1 MTLNFKEESSMFL
14 YESARIPPSGTTA
27 TPFGF
32 APSGVR
38 LRYAE
43 KSLWLSSASLRTK
56 DKTFGRFAPHKS
68 ICNDVLR
75 RSRAA
80 QKHKRQH
87 GRCRSHKGV
96 FFGVCSASIAPR
108 RTRAKHQ
115 CILSEVYYV
124 NECPPSGLT
133 LTSASQAKPYTKA
146 SSLIL

>member
-1 MTLNFKEESSMFL
+1 MMIYLETQMTSNFKEGSSMF
-14 YESARIPPSGTTA
+14 YTRAPYSPPSGTSA

-43 KSLWLSSASLRTK
+43 ANLRLSSASLRTK

-80 QKHKRQH
+80 QRHKRQH

-115 CILSEVYYV
+115 CILSEVHYV
-124 NECPPSGLT
+124 NERPLRG
-133 LTSASQAKPYTKA
+133 
-146 SSLIL
+146 SL

>member
-1 MTLNFKEESSMFL
+1 MSYTRAP
-14 YESARIPPSGTTA
+14 YIPPSGMTA

-32 APSGVR
+32 APSGVE

-43 KSLWLSSASLRTK
+43 ANLRLPSASLRTK
-56 DKTFGRFAPHKS
+56 DKTTGRFAPHKS

-80 QKHKRQH
+80 QKHKRQQ

-96 FFGVCSASIAPR
+96 LLDVCAASIAQR
-108 RTRAKHQ
+108 RTRAEHKG
-115 CILSEVYYV
+115 ILSEVSHV

-146 SSLIL
+146 SSLIS